1 MDEYKLKLCIK
12 DTVIPDSLTLKDG
25 WLGEKEVLYFWPQ
38 LYISVTWHST
48 SAYTRQQSC
57 TSVYAQSTRKER
69 LTGRDVPNILFVFYS
84 SRI

>member
-38 LYISVTWHST
+38 LYISVT
-48 SAYTRQQSC
+48 
-57 TSVYAQSTRKER
+57 
-69 LTGRDVPNILFVFYS
+69 
-84 SRI
+84 